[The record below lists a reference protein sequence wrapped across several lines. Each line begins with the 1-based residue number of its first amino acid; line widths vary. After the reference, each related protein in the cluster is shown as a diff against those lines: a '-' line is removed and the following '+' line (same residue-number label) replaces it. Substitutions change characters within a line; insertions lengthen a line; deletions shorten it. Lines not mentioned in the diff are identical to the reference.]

1 MNCYLKIS
9 YLNRHKKYRY
19 WKDRPINFQQIK
31 RELLVNIAPES
42 ICYTLNNKTSS
53 KGDAIS

>member
-31 RELLVNIAPES
+31 RELLVNLAPES
-42 ICYTLNNKTSS
+42 ICYTLNNRSPA
-53 KGDAIS
+53 KGESIA